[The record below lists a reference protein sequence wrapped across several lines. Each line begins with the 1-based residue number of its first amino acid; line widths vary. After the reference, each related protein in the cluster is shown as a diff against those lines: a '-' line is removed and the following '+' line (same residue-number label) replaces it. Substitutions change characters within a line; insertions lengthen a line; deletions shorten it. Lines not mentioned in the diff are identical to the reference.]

1 MSHPPDFLR
10 ALSAGEIDEDYLASL
25 APLVFAAHY
34 HHADPV
40 AAQIIIACG
49 KDISRWI
56 TGLLKRFEL
65 SEKSIPAILTG
76 GLLLARVEPVIGA
89 LYYAYEMI
97 GMSIT
102 SELKEQV
109 ERNSPD
115 PDFFNTA
122 SHKITT
128 NI

>member
-1 MSHPPDFLR
+1 MDVINMETHIKEPKLELR
-10 ALSAGEIDEDYLASL
+10 
-25 APLVFAAHY
+25 
-34 HHADPV
+34 
-40 AAQIIIACG
+40 
-49 KDISRWI
+49 
-56 TGLLKRFEL
+56 
-65 SEKSIPAILTG
+65 
-76 GLLLARVEPVIGA
+76 LARIEPVIGA

-122 SHKITT
+122 SHQKTI